1 MNKKIIIIIFI
12 ILILVVGAIGFL
24 KLNNN
29 SEDSNSVGES
39 KNQTISNP
47 ENPKNNESKEDKMKV
62 VLSLEDEITDDSAWC
77 GTFNLIWNDLRDDLA
92 KQDIEFEDQTVLVD
106 NLNKGTFTTDELD
119 EASYYKVYG
128 NPSFELKK
136 QIEKA
141 IKDKF
146 NEESDILDDFEW
158 FENPSELDY
167 FLYVM
172 LKKEF
177 EFPKVFSKLDNGKF
191 GDYDDVQYFGIDA
204 STDKTVRNQVKVLYY
219 NSKDDFAIKLLTN
232 QNDEVIISK
241 GNEKQSFGE
250 IYKDIIKQSE
260 NYEGEFYFTEKDVLK
275 VPNIKFDIKEAIE
288 EVTNRPFLFSNGLVY
303 EIAKALQTIEFE
315 LDEKGGKI
323 KSEAGMTVLKATA
336 IMPEDELDPRE
347 FIVDDTFVMFLKE
360 ENSNLPYFG
369 TKISNIKN
377 VQ

>member
-12 ILILVVGAIGFL
+12 ILVVGAIGFL
-24 KLNNN
+24 KVNNN
-29 SEDSNSVGES
+29 SEHSNSVGES

-47 ENPKNNESKEDKMKV
+47 ESPKNNESKENKMKV

-119 EASYYKVYG
+119 EDSYYKVYG
-128 NPSFELKK
+128 NPSLELKK

-204 STDKTVRNQVKVLYY
+204 STDKTVRNQVEVLYY

-250 IYKDIIKQSE
+250 IYKDIIEQSE
-260 NYEGEFYFTEKDVLK
+260 NYDGEFSFTEKDVLK
-275 VPNIKFDIKEAIE
+275 VPNIKFDIKESIE
-288 EVTNRPFLFSNGLVY
+288 EVTNRPFLFSNGQEYV
-303 EIAKALQTIEFE
+303 IDKALQTIKFE

-323 KSEAGMTVLKATA
+323 KSEAGMSIKAMA
-336 IMPEDELDPRE
+336 ARPEDELEARE

-360 ENSNLPYFG
+360 VNSDLPYFG
-369 TKISNIKN
+369 TKISDIRN